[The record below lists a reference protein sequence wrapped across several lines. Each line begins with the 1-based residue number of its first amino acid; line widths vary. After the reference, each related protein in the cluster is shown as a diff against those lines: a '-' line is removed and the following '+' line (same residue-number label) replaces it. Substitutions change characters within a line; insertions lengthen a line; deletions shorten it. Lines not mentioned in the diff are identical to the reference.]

1 MLYRR
6 GLHRMLVFF
15 GPTFLEM
22 RSAVYAFLPASRRFL
37 SVSLIALFALAA
49 VGQEASENDPVD
61 LFHRGQDAHEK
72 GELAVA
78 VELYDKALKLLP
90 EFPEAAFQKGSAL
103 VSLGRNR
110 EAEAAFR
117 RALELRPDWTL
128 AQSSLGSILLDNGDL
143 AEADR
148 LLSSALA
155 ADPNNQ
161 AALGAMIELRL
172 RSRAPK
178 PVLRDLLDKASS
190 LTAKANPTAGAWAA
204 QAALQWALGQ
214 PAQARLSIANALSI
228 DPKNRSA
235 LLLSGELAIAEGDIQ
250 TAAGILEKLAADRSD
265 AVRLLRANVLAAE
278 EKYEEALRS
287 LASMSSPNTASE
299 DLRKRIVAAQA
310 TDPAALEKQLGN
322 GPPDV
327 ALLARLCSLYRRQDP
342 AKAIAYCRRAYEA
355 EPSNISHAV
364 GFGAALVQ
372 AKQFETAASILR
384 KIIDIAPENAT
395 ARANLGTALF
405 QLKNYAEAKLQFA
418 WLTRRQPASPGA
430 YLFLGISHDQLG
442 EYTDAAANY
451 QEYVRLADPVENK
464 LDLEKVRYR
473 MPILQKLIK
482 EGKGKKAN

>member
-1 MLYRR
+1 
-6 GLHRMLVFF
+6 
-15 GPTFLEM
+15 M
-22 RSAVYAFLPASRRFL
+22 RSAVCAFLTASRRVL
-37 SVSLIALFALAA
+37 SVSLIAFFALAA
-49 VGQEASENDPVD
+49 VGQEVPENDPVD
-61 LFHRGQDAHEK
+61 IFQRGQDAHEK

-103 VSLGRNR
+103 LSLGRNR

-128 AQSSLGSILLDNGDL
+128 AQSSLGSILLDKGDL

-148 LLSSALA
+148 LLSAARA

-161 AALGAMIELRL
+161 AALGALIELRL

-178 PVLRDLLDKASS
+178 PALKDLLDKVSS

-204 QAALQWALGQ
+204 QAALEGTLDM
-214 PAQARLSIANALSI
+214 PAQARVSIAKALSI
-228 DPKNRSA
+228 DPNNRSA

-250 TAAGILEKLAADRSD
+250 TAARVLQKLAADRSD
-265 AVRLLRANVLAAE
+265 AVKLLRANMLVLE
-278 EKYEEALRS
+278 GKYTEALDALGS
-287 LASMSSPNTASE
+287 ISSSNVASE
-299 DLRKRIVAAQA
+299 DMKKRIATALA
-310 TDPAALEKQLGN
+310 TDPAALEKQLVD
-322 GPPDV
+322 GPPDA
-327 ALLARLCSLYRRQDP
+327 ALLGRLCSLYRRQDP
-342 AKAIAYCRRAYEA
+342 AKAIAYCRRASEA

-372 AKQFETAASILR
+372 AKQFEAAVSILR

-405 QLKNYAEAKLQFA
+405 QLKNYGEAKLHFA
-418 WLTRRQPASPGA
+418 WLTSREPTSAGA
-430 YLFLGISHDQLG
+430 YFFLGISHDQLG

-451 QEYVRLADPVENK
+451 QQYMRLADPVTNK
-464 LDLEKVRYR
+464 LDREKVQFR

-482 EGKGKKAN
+482 EGKGKKVN